1 MSEPTRYS
9 PAGDGVVR
17 TDPKGPLIN
26 HYYYEQLKA
35 ENAELKAEVVRLQQ
49 VRGYEHYLSA
59 EIGSMN
65 QENAR
70 LKAEVERLT
79 AFTTRTIIPNE
90 ELQADVK
97 DLRAE
102 LAEAQESNH
111 ILNEI
116 IAMMRKEG
124 KQ

>member
-1 MSEPTRYS
+1 MSDPTRYS

-35 ENAELKAEVVRLQQ
+35 ENATLEAKVKRMAMDSLHDINHIGDLQ
-49 VRGYEHYLSA
+49 E
-59 EIGSMN
+59 
-65 QENAR
+65 ENAR
-70 LKAEVERLT
+70 LKAEVK
-79 AFTTRTIIPNE
+79 A
-90 ELQADVK
+90 
-97 DLRAE
+97 LRAE
-102 LAEAQESNH
+102 LADAQESNH